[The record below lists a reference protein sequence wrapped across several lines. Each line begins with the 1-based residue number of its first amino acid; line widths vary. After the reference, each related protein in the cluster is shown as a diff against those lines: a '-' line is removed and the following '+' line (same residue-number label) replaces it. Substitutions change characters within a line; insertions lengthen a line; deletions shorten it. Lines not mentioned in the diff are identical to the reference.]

1 MIALSY
7 LQSLTEAGRVS
18 PTNLNPGFTTLS
30 SAISSAG
37 AVSMNVTNYAG
48 FPALVGYSIMVDS
61 EQMTVT
67 AGMGTAVWT
76 VTRGANGTTAATHL
90 NGAMVFQC
98 ATSLIPIEPVM
109 FDPIVARYEPK
120 LMRNSFEQYYESI
133 IVSQHSEL
141 KGVKLPAS
149 YEVLTNLLS
158 YAVKG
163 GVTPTPSGSSYSWAF
178 TPTLT
183 ADDLSGLGAEM
194 GTDTAAYHIA
204 NLYCDQL
211 TLDFTRGADSAQAT
225 ADFVGSMAFKMG
237 AKTPGLTRT
246 GLNLLNPAYTSTYLD
261 TTTIGST
268 LVNDVVSAKVAI
280 KNGIQQLWFLNGLL
294 YPTAIARPTRS
305 LDLEMQKWFDDPVE
319 LDNAMN
325 TIGNGVQ
332 RKVRLTTTG
341 PAIGSSGIAN
351 SLTIDSYGY
360 WSTFP
365 LKVDKDVWVLNM
377 TGHSV
382 YDVGAGGSWSMTL
395 VNDLATCP

>member
-1 MIALSY
+1 M
-7 LQSLTEAGRVS
+7 TEAGRVS
-18 PTNLNPGFTTLS
+18 ASNLNPGFTTLA
-30 SAISSAG
+30 SAITSAG
-37 AVSMNVTNYAG
+37 GVSISVTANAG
-48 FPALVGYSIMVDS
+48 FPQSSGFSIMIDS
-61 EQMTVT
+61 EQLTVT
-67 AGMGTAVWT
+67 AGWGTNTWT
-76 VTRGANGTTAATHL
+76 VTRGANGTTATTHTNAT
-90 NGAMVFQC
+90 MVFQC

-109 FDPIVARYEPK
+109 FDPMVARYEPS
-120 LMRNSFEQYYESI
+120 LMRNSFEKFYESI
-133 IVSQHSEL
+133 IVSNHSEV

-163 GVTPTPSGSSYSWAF
+163 GVTPTPTGSSYSWAF

-183 ADDLSGLGAEM
+183 ADDLAGLGAEM
-194 GTDTAAYHIA
+194 GNDTAAYHIA
-204 NLYCDQL
+204 ALYCNQL
-211 TLDFTRGADSAQAT
+211 TLEFTRGSDSAMAS
-225 ADFVGSMAFKMG
+225 ADFVGQMAFRMG

-280 KNGIQQLWFLNGLL
+280 TNGIQQLYFLNGLL

-305 LDLEMQKWFDDPVE
+305 LDIEMQKWFDDATE

-325 TIGNGVQ
+325 TIGNGVE
-332 RKVRLTTTG
+332 RKVRLTTVG
-341 PAIGSSGIAN
+341 PAIGTSGVNN

-365 LKVDKDVWVLNM
+365 LKVDKDVWVLNLN
-377 TGHSV
+377 GHSV

-395 VNDLATCP
+395 VNSQPTVP